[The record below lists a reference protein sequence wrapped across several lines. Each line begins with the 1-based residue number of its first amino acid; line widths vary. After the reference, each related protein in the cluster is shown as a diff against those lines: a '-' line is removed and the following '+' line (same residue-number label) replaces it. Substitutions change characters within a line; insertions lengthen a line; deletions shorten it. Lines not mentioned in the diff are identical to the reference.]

1 MKKSIIIIAALL
13 IGLTSF
19 GQKKKDL
26 IKEVAKLKVQA
37 SEMKAKLSKIQKAK
51 ELDLNDSLQNFS
63 YAFGVSIGNNLK
75 TVGFDSLSYNSFAI
89 ALEDVMKGREQI
101 SLADAQTKIQKI
113 IQEKQDAEAKE
124 QSAEGERFLAENEKR
139 STVVTTQSGLQYEIL
154 KTGDGVMP
162 KPSEKV
168 KVHYTGTL
176 LDGTVF
182 DSSVD
187 RGEPAVF
194 GVTQVIKGWQ
204 EALQL
209 MVVGDKWKV
218 FIPQDLAYG
227 QRGAGGGMIPPY
239 AALIFEMELLSIEE

>member
-1 MKKSIIIIAALL
+1 MKKSIVIIAALL
-13 IGLTSF
+13 IGVSSF

-26 IKEVAKLKVQA
+26 IKEVAQLKSKLNDIK
-37 SEMKAKLSKIQKAK
+37 KAK

-89 ALEDVMKGREQI
+89 ALEDVMKGREKI
-101 SLADAQTKIQKI
+101 TLKDAQTKIQTI

-124 QSAEGERFLAENEKR
+124 QSAEGELFLAENGKR
-139 STVVTTQSGLQYEIL
+139 STVVTTQSGLQYEVL
-154 KTGDGVMP
+154 NSGDGAMP

-187 RGEPAVF
+187 RGKPEVF

-209 MVVGDKWKV
+209 MAVGDKWKV

-239 AALIFEMELLSIEE
+239 AALIFEMELISIEE